1 MDDNN
6 EDNIDLKKKFKMPSK
21 IKSYKIEKELY
32 IISGAHV
39 CLGTNTNINEKV
51 LIKIYD
57 KEIINCRLQESTFIN
72 NEIFM
77 MKLINHRNALNLY
90 EIIESPSYIFL
101 IMEYF
106 NGNRLVDL
114 VNSKNKLSED
124 DALNIYKQ
132 IISFLLYIHEMNLG
146 HLNLNYNNILVDDSN
161 NIKISEFKYCMFYV
175 ENKRAKIN
183 ISNTGEK
190 SFLAPEIYS
199 KKSCLPE
206 MADIWSSGILLYFMT
221 VGELPFYHQ
230 RLYNNQ
236 KIILKGE
243 YKLPKKMNKNMQDF
257 IKTIFEEDE
266 KLRYNLTTIFN
277 SDLFTG
283 NEIIRN
289 NLQNGLNILSVEYP
303 IDKKVMKICQEQ
315 FDLDPEDIKKKL
327 FKNIFDPY
335 TSLYKQIL
343 SKFINEKIPS
353 KADLTSQ
360 KFNSYISDEKHFFDE
375 KQKKKNIQ
383 KVLNKD
389 LEYNSKSKDNE
400 KDINKNQQ
408 KVLNGLDELVKTYAI
423 PQNKKHRESKSV
435 DISKKRSKKKEED
448 KEKEDKEKEDKEKEN
463 KEIEKKGTENKE
475 IEKKET
481 ENKETEKK
489 K

>member
-1 MDDNN
+1 
-6 EDNIDLKKKFKMPSK
+6 
-21 IKSYKIEKELY
+21 
-32 IISGAHV
+32 
-39 CLGTNTNINEKV
+39 
-51 LIKIYD
+51 
-57 KEIINCRLQESTFIN
+57 
-72 NEIFM
+72 
-77 MKLINHRNALNLY
+77 
-90 EIIESPSYIFL
+90 
-101 IMEYF
+101 
-106 NGNRLVDL
+106 
-114 VNSKNKLSED
+114 
-124 DALNIYKQ
+124 
-132 IISFLLYIHEMNLG
+132 MNLG
-146 HLNLNYNNILVDDSN
+146 HLDLNDGIILVDNSN
-161 NIKISEFKYCMFYV
+161 NIKICEFKYCVFYTPNQRV
-175 ENKRAKIN
+175 KITT
-183 ISNTGEK
+183 TGDK
-190 SFLAPEIYS
+190 FFLAPECYS

-206 MADIWSSGILLYFMT
+206 LADMWSSGVLLYSMT

-230 RLYNNQ
+230 NELDLQ

-243 YKLPKKMNKNMQDF
+243 YRLPSNMDTKMQDF
-257 IKTIFEEDE
+257 IKALFEEEEDS
-266 KLRYNLTTIFN
+266 RYNLNKIFN
-277 SDLFTG
+277 SELFKQ
-283 NEIIRN
+283 N
-289 NLQNGLNILSVEYP
+289 NINKNNFQNGLNILTVKYP
-303 IDKKVMKICQEQ
+303 IDERVMNICQSQ
-315 FDLDPEDIKKKL
+315 FGLDPEDIKKKL
-327 FKNIFDPY
+327 FNNIFDPY
-335 TSLYKQIL
+335 TSLYKQII
-343 SKFINEKIPS
+343 SKFNNKKIANN
-353 KADLTSQ
+353 ADLTSK